1 MRSWLEPAAQTELVD
16 VLERLGRDFRRA
28 PSATHTSCPA
38 CNAARRHPSRGDSRG
53 AVGSPHARPNT
64 WRCHVCGA
72 GGDTVDYVAY
82 ALAERRFR
90 ECSVDQKIAVREWF
104 EGVCGV
110 GLVDAY
116 FRKAPPPPPPEHP
129 PFEEVRRFLAEC
141 TSVHRDEK
149 IAEYLTFRG
158 IDSREVAKQDL
169 AVAMPWADPPSWA
182 SIGPNSW
189 PRTHHRLLVPLY
201 DAMGALRSVLARS
214 IERQP
219 LLKSV
224 APSGFARS
232 GLVMANRV
240 ALMMLR
246 GKARPA
252 DIVIR
257 EGEIDFMTEA
267 VSAAPEL
274 AVMGIISGSWTPA
287 VASRL
292 PVGARV
298 IVATD
303 ADAAGDKY
311 AEAIAATLQGRVSLE
326 RRRDAA

>member
-1 MRSWLEPAAQTELVD
+1 
-16 VLERLGRDFRRA
+16 
-28 PSATHTSCPA
+28 
-38 CNAARRHPSRGDSRG
+38 
-53 AVGSPHARPNT
+53 
-64 WRCHVCGA
+64 
-72 GGDTVDYVAY
+72 VAY